1 MAPTDADTD
10 ELPDPDNLPR
20 SPEEIQKLFD
30 KLDQQ
35 CNEWNRVTRQMRAQ
49 KFHRCTRRKA
59 QEAKPQISSQPAEQQ
74 SHDAEASAKENS
86 EKLSKIRD
94 LAQAAMRPEQI
105 SSVLERLQAELG
117 SWPEAWRSRVDETI
131 QFMQQRL
138 EATAEPP
145 RETDEDS
152 AEEENEL
159 RQIQTA
165 SEAAAAELARLASL
179 PLPSPPTEDGE
190 STTASR
196 DTSVNRDV
204 LKDYPSAPSSARSCS
219 DASGWRQFTP
229 LEGNLQQRP
238 EHPKQEPAGPSSQD
252 AASETL
258 AAAAAGPV
266 HAAPAASGSKG
277 KGKGPPPPKGGA
289 PAPKAKAASKDAAA
303 SAPRSNAFCNFHWLV
318 LKPDDRKEPEQDFDK
333 KKRIAWGAEVLAST
347 DPSVT
352 NLEVPTDLA
361 AKEIAEDF
369 PDLVMDFWK
378 KRDTGKARK
387 LEFQRQTAA
396 ALGGD
401 APCQM
406 LLDEKKQLEMLGITL
421 RRHELQ
427 NKEKGVRG
435 FAAILSIKCAILRC
449 DFECVD
455 IECLSVIRTIIRQHD
470 LDGQPV
476 CGFVMSHGEA
486 ALEGLKHSMEH
497 RLVYELSKVPQIVDR
512 LECMLFNA
520 TFQDCLCC
528 YRRALERHQK
538 VLEMLNA
545 KRETIQRFFM
555 TALRLGQS
563 LNRKSKRTSQAQ
575 VQSFALASLEKLAEA
590 KSTKLPRLSVLHF
603 VLALMSQRDA
613 DALFDAEDRSL
624 LQEAKVLKTDKVF
637 TDCLELLQGL
647 YGVQQIC
654 DTGKYVRPENGLVV
668 TIERRRKSLPPQPPS
683 AAGESPSEDEVG
695 AVDSDDLFHEVMEE
709 FVSSN
714 LKAAEDLAE
723 GACGLML
730 LYKELAI
737 YFDDVRNV
745 YPPPRS
751 DNDSRKDL
759 VEVFHK
765 FAIQIHQ
772 HREEVESE
780 KLRDMLSAASTPD
793 GNVLTDASVSLP
805 RAALRAR
812 ANTAPELSPGAD
824 NVAALMTPEAS
835 TGEAASEA
843 ASGQGT
849 SSEASGLR
857 SNLTE
862 RFQVASNV
870 FGLPAGN

>member
-10 ELPDPDNLPR
+10 EMPDPDNLPR
-20 SPEEIQKLFD
+20 CPEEIQRMFD
-30 KLDQQ
+30 KLDQK
-35 CNEWNRVTRQMRAQ
+35 CTEWNRVTRQMRAQ

-59 QEAKPQISSQPAEQQ
+59 QEAKTQISSQPAEQG
-74 SHDAEASAKENS
+74 DAAEASAKEMN

-94 LAQAAMRPEQI
+94 LAQAALRPEHI
-105 SSVLERLQAELG
+105 SSVLERLQADLG
-117 SWPEAWRSRVDETI
+117 SWPEAWRSRADETM
-131 QFMQQRL
+131 QFVQQRL
-138 EATAEPP
+138 VEVQATAEPP
-145 RETDEDS
+145 GETDEDS

-165 SEAAAAELARLASL
+165 SEAAAAELARLASQ

-229 LEGNLQQRP
+229 SEANLQQRP
-238 EHPKQEPAGPSSQD
+238 EQPKQEPAGPSQD
-252 AASETL
+252 AAAEGSGCQT
-258 AAAAAGPV
+258 AASAPLLQAPAAAG
-266 HAAPAASGSKG
+266 GSKG

-289 PAPKAKAASKDAAA
+289 PGPKAKAAGKDAAA
-303 SAPRSNAFCNFHWLV
+303 SAPRSNVFCNFHWLV

-333 KKRIAWGAEVLAST
+333 KKREAWGAEVLTST
-347 DPSVT
+347 DPSI
-352 NLEVPTDLA
+352 NDLEVPTELA
-361 AKEIAEDF
+361 AKEIVEDF
-369 PDLVMDFWK
+369 PDLAMDFWK

-387 LEFQRQTAA
+387 LEFQRQATA

-401 APCQM
+401 GPCQM

-421 RRHELQ
+421 RRHELS

-435 FAAILSIKCAILRC
+435 FAAILSIKRAILRC
-449 DFECVD
+449 DFQCVD

-486 ALEGLKHSMEH
+486 ALEGLKHSIEH

-637 TDCLELLQGL
+637 ADCLELLQGL

-668 TIERRRKSLPPQPPS
+668 TIERRRKSLPPQP
-683 AAGESPSEDEVG
+683 GQSPTEDEEG

-709 FVSSN
+709 FVSNN

-745 YPPPRS
+745 YPPPKS

-780 KLRDMLSAASTPD
+780 KLREMLSAANTPD
-793 GNVLTDASVSLP
+793 SNVLTDASVSLP
-805 RAALRAR
+805 RAAMRAR
-812 ANTAPELSPGAD
+812 ANTAPELSPGAG
-824 NVAALMTPEAS
+824 NVAALMTPEAN
-835 TGEAASEA
+835 TGEAMSEA
-843 ASGQGT
+843 ASGQGA
-849 SSEASGLR
+849 SLEASDLR
-857 SNLTE
+857 SDLTE